1 MQRLV
6 FHILYQDQDFII
18 QSDLFRR
25 IQLPFHPHCVMI
37 SLGKLVDAANAFLDT
52 FFALYVVDRRL
63 LQCSGTEGRSAPSTA
78 ERLQEVVQLMRTPKT
93 ASTRRLAPLPTTQEA
108 NHGGTHWAT
117 AVVAGQ
123 CGEMF
128 YRQRVDPAT
137 DARYCMECCAKLADG
152 GQGSPPLEK
161 IVDRFSHIGEGF
173 TLTLRYAFVVELFC
187 SGECYHTF
195 FVIRRS
201 GASRKE
207 LFMLEDGV
215 CRSCKVHT
223 QRVREALG
231 CLPTEEASEHYFEA
245 SGGATDNER
254 NMFERLSRKRQ
265 QRVISSTPGHLWEA
279 DHTPAV
285 AEGGGEA
292 ELNNLQTLCLVCHYE
307 EHHYWPTVKD
317 HKYTHVDHF
326 TMLSMRNAVADMFSV
341 CPALRL
347 YDILYFTYY
356 ILYIVS
362 AALGGTVRDIDICI
376 YKYRQKSVH
385 FICESLT
392 DRSQVQY
399 QQFCMVRLLHVD
411 RILAMIWNSRL
422 TVPSP
427 GRQPWTVFA
436 SWKHLQ
442 LCSSR
447 LAAPSPGR

>member
-52 FFALYVVDRRL
+52 FFALHVVDRRL

-279 DHTPAV
+279 DHTLAV

-292 ELNNLQTLCLVCHYE
+292 ELNNLQTLCLACHYE
-307 EHHYWPTVKD
+307 KTRCEAKRRADLRRASSAWFCYGECHHTFFVIRRSGAAKKELFVLEGGVCRSCKVDTERMREALGRLPTEEAREHYFEASCWSKD
-317 HKYTHVDHF
+317 SGSHHVLWKEWFLQRVEIYPEVLTLDVE
-326 TMLSMRNAVADMFSV
+326 SK
-341 CPALRL
+341 
-347 YDILYFTYY
+347 
-356 ILYIVS
+356 
-362 AALGGTVRDIDICI
+362 AALQKYISEYTCI
-376 YKYRQKSVH
+376 V
-385 FICESLT
+385 
-392 DRSQVQY
+392 
-399 QQFCMVRLLHVD
+399 
-411 RILAMIWNSRL
+411 
-422 TVPSP
+422 
-427 GRQPWTVFA
+427 
-436 SWKHLQ
+436 
-442 LCSSR
+442 
-447 LAAPSPGR
+447 